1 MAALELQTVNGE
13 DSDLEDD
20 FSGPD
25 SRHETG
31 DEVWNL
37 RFVRFFNIIKLL
49 NFKLKSK
56 ILFFNFIQ
64 NNIVG
69 VNFEVCVFF
78 SNKFLDS
85 TAILN

>member
-1 MAALELQTVNGE
+1 MADLELQAVNEE

-25 SRHETG
+25 SGRETG
-31 DEVWNL
+31 DEVRNL
-37 RFVRFFNIIKLL
+37 KFVRFFNIIKLL
-49 NFKLKSK
+49 NFKLKIK
-56 ILFFNFIQ
+56 ILFLNLIK
-64 NNIVG
+64 ITLLALILRLA
-69 VNFEVCVFF
+69 FF